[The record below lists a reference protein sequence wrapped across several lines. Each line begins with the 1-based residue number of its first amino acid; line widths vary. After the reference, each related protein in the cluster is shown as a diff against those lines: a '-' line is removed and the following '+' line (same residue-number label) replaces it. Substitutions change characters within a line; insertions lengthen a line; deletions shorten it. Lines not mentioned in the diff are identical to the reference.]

1 MNETFPRTLVATP
14 HAPIDPYPGAQSVT
28 RALTLLKSFSDQQPE
43 WTLAELARSVNLNK
57 TTVYRLL
64 AALEAEGLLA
74 RSATTGAYRLGPELI
89 VLGSCAMR
97 SNDLR
102 TVSRDLL
109 ERLAEESGETS
120 TLEMLS
126 GRDVIVLDEVSSR
139 FLLGLSQE
147 VGARLPAHATST
159 GKLLLAYAYDQA
171 LAALEEYPL
180 PRLAS
185 QTRTTTIELRADFP
199 RIRLQGYATS
209 DNELEPGFAAIAA
222 PLYNHQ
228 GQVQAA
234 ISIGGPTARLQG
246 EAWDRG
252 IEMTCRTAREI
263 SRRLGWQGRQNCP

>member
-1 MNETFPRTLVATP
+1 MNDTFPRALGTQPPLAV
-14 HAPIDPYPGAQSVT
+14 DPYPGAQSVS
-28 RALTLLKSFSDQQPE
+28 RALALLKSFSDQRPE
-43 WTLAELARSVNLNK
+43 WTLADLARSVNLNK
-57 TTVYRLL
+57 TTAYRLL
-64 AALEAEGLLA
+64 AALEAEGMLA

-109 ERLAEESGETS
+109 ERLASESGETA

-159 GKLLLAYAYDQA
+159 GKLLLALAYDEA
-171 LAALEEYPL
+171 LAPLEEFPL
-180 PRLAS
+180 PQLAPR
-185 QTRTTTIELRADFP
+185 TRTSTTALRAEFP
-199 RIRLQGYATS
+199 RIRSLGYATS
-209 DNELEPGFAAIAA
+209 DDELEPGFAAIAA

-234 ISIGGPTARLQG
+234 VSIGGPISRLTG
-246 EAWDRG
+246 DAFTRG

-263 SRRLGWQGRQNCP
+263 SRRLGWQGRQTCP

>member
-1 MNETFPRTLVATP
+1 MNETFPRALVAVP
-14 HAPIDPYPGAQSVT
+14 PMPVDPYPGAQSVS
-28 RALTLLKSFSDQQPE
+28 RALALLKSFSDQKPE
-43 WTLAELARSVNLNK
+43 WTLADLARAVNLNK
-57 TTVYRLL
+57 TTAYRLL

-109 ERLAEESGETS
+109 ERLAQESGETA

-159 GKLLLAYAYDQA
+159 GKLLLAFSFETA
-171 LAALEEYPL
+171 LAPLEEYPL
-180 PRLAS
+180 PRLAAS
-185 QTRTTTIELRADFP
+185 TLTSTAALRAEFP
-199 RIRLQGYATS
+199 RIRLDGYATS
-209 DNELEPGFAAIAA
+209 DNELEDGFAAIAA

-234 ISIGGPTARLQG
+234 ISIGGPTTRMQG
-246 EAWDRG
+246 KTFEEG

-263 SRRLGWQGRQNCP
+263 SRRLGWQGRQTCP